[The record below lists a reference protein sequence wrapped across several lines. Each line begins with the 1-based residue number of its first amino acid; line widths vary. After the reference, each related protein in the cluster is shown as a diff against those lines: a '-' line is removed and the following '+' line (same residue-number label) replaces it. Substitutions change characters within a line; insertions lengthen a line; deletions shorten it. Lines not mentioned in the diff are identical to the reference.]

1 MNHKMNKTSW
11 LSVISSIMAIAIL
24 TLLIFN
30 LNNASAVESPQKSL
44 SIVLLGDSYTAGNG
58 AGSYIGQKGSY
69 QSRNSWGNRY
79 AAWLNAQG
87 VKATLTN
94 LSHSGKTAEQV
105 STEQIAKVP
114 ANTNLVML
122 TAGGNDANFNDVVKQ
137 CFAVGYRDD
146 KTCQEKVEAAIS
158 RFPTII
164 GLTENIFKN
173 LEDRLSTGAQV
184 VLVGYP
190 LLSLDKPLILERC
203 AVFDETI
210 KECVK
215 YTQYDA
221 SREVRKAGQ
230 QFNNMQKSMVDSWN
244 TNSDLKVTFV
254 DTIQGS
260 FNQHEPDPQA
270 DTRNPKRWINEFF
283 ESEGIEK
290 VDGGGDIQ
298 SKINLDQNNFYHP
311 NITGHS
317 KIAVDIISKVGVPD
331 SAKPIAKTEGNV
343 DIAFVVDTTGS
354 MSYGISQVKQNINDI
369 SYQIQQNTN
378 SARFALVDFQDH
390 PSYGGYVYDYPA
402 RLQLDFTSDQM
413 QIALAASNLRTGHG
427 GDWEESVLSGAMTA
441 LNLDWR
447 PGVRKIM
454 IIIGDAPAK
463 DPEPITGYTWQQVA
477 QKAYEVDPVEVYA
490 IDTESSG
497 YLSNSIK
504 SLVEQSGGQV
514 LSGSN
519 ITQSIIDSVEHSTAK
534 PFGWIQGPYVIKQGE
549 SLELDARASYA
560 VDSSI
565 EKIDWDLD
573 GNGDFETPSEDLLL
587 SHQFDA
593 AFSGTIGVRI
603 TDSNGRVG
611 FGSTQ
616 LDVTDDGDTVPVEA
630 DNCPLVANL
639 SQIDADNDG
648 KGDDCDDDIG
658 WPTVDKEG
666 LTVRTEE
673 RQDPVKPPVSSES
686 CSNIFDYIR
695 SKLNPKSTCKIDPIT
710 AIVNTIK
717 QVAPPKSN
725 PTQPEC
731 KKWGL
736 LQLFKNPICLTAK
749 N

>member
-1 MNHKMNKTSW
+1 MSRHNMQ
-11 LSVISSIMAIAIL
+11 LSTLVIITLSLL
-24 TLLIFN
+24 TIPLIFFN
-30 LNNASAVESPQKSL
+30 KNQIASAVSTQKSL

-87 VKATLTN
+87 VKTTLTN
-94 LSHSGKTAEQV
+94 LSHSGKTAIEIRN
-105 STEQIAKVP
+105 EQIEKVP

-122 TAGGNDANFNDVVKQ
+122 TAGGNDAKFEDVVKQ
-137 CFAVGYRDD
+137 CFAKGFRDD
-146 KTCQEKVEAAIS
+146 KGCRESVEFATSNFPAIIS
-158 RFPTII
+158 KTN
-164 GLTENIFKN
+164 EIFKN
-173 LEDRLSTGAQV
+173 LEDRLSPSAQV

-230 QFNNMQKSMVDSWN
+230 QFNNLQKSMVDSWN

-260 FNQHEPDPQA
+260 FNQREPDPQA

-290 VDGGGDIQ
+290 VDGGGEIQ
-298 SKINLDQNNFYHP
+298 SRLNLDQNNFYHP

-317 KIAVDIISKVGVPD
+317 KIAADIINKVGVPD

-354 MSYGISQVKQNINDI
+354 MSGAINQVKQNINDI
-369 SYQIQQNTN
+369 SYQIQQTTN

-390 PSYGGYVYDYPA
+390 PAYGGGYYDYPA
-402 RLQLDFTSDQM
+402 RLRLDFTPDQTKL
-413 QIALAASNLRTGHG
+413 ALATYDLQVGDG
-427 GDWEESVLSGAMTA
+427 GDWKESVLSGAMTA

-463 DPEPITGYTWQQVA
+463 DPEPITSYTWQQVA
-477 QKAYEVDPVEVYA
+477 QKAYEVDPVEAYA
-490 IDTESSG
+490 IDVSG
-497 YLSNSIK
+497 ASFLSNSIK
-504 SLVEQSGGQV
+504 GLIEQSGGQV

-616 LDVTDDGDTVPVEA
+616 LDVTDDGDTVPLEA

-731 KKWGL
+731 KKL
-736 LQLFKNPICLTAK
+736 SILNLFRNPICLSAK
-749 N
+749 K

>member
-1 MNHKMNKTSW
+1 MKYKSKFLAPT
-11 LSVISSIMAIAIL
+11 IA
-24 TLLIFN
+24 TLLLLTMSCLIV
-30 LNNASAVESPQKSL
+30 LDSKQDASAASEQKSL
-44 SIVLLGDSYTAGNG
+44 SIVLIGDSYTAGNG
-58 AGSYIGQKGSY
+58 AGSYIGKRGSY
-69 QSRNSWGNRY
+69 QSNKNWGSRY
-79 AAWLNAQG
+79 TEWLNSQG
-87 VKATLTN
+87 IKTTLTN
-94 LSHSGKTAEQV
+94 FAHSGKTAEEIREEQV
-105 STEQIAKVP
+105 LDIP
-114 ANTNLVML
+114 NNTNMVML
-122 TAGGNDANFNDVVKQ
+122 TAGGNDAKFSDVVKQ

-146 KTCQEKVEAAIS
+146 QGCSDSVEYAGKQ
-158 RFPTII
+158 FQ
-164 GLTENIFKN
+164 NILDHTNGILKD
-173 LEDRLSTGAQV
+173 LESKLSPGAQV

-230 QFNNMQKSMVDSWN
+230 QFNNLQKSMVDSWN

-254 DTIQGS
+254 DTIQDS
-260 FNQHEPDPQA
+260 FNQREPDPHA

-298 SKINLDQNNFYHP
+298 SKLNLDQNNFYHP

-317 KIAVDIISKVGVPD
+317 KIAVDIISKVGIPD
-331 SAKPIAKTEGNV
+331 SAKPITKTASNV
-343 DIAFVVDTTGS
+343 DVAFVVDTTGS
-354 MSYGISQVKQNINDI
+354 MSGAINQVKQNINDI

-390 PSYGGYVYDYPA
+390 PAYGGGYYDYPA
-402 RLQLDFTSDQM
+402 RLRLDFTPDQTKL
-413 QIALAASNLRTGHG
+413 ALATYDLQVGDG
-427 GDWEESVLSGAMTA
+427 GDWKESVLSGAMTA

-463 DPEPITGYTWQQVA
+463 DPEPITSYTWQQVA
-477 QKAYEVDPVEVYA
+477 QKAYEVDPVEAYA
-490 IDTESSG
+490 IDVSG
-497 YLSNSIK
+497 ASFLSNSIK
-504 SLVEQSGGQV
+504 GLIEQSGGQV
-514 LSGSN
+514 LSGYN
-519 ITQSIIDSVEHSTAK
+519 ITQSIIDSIKHSTAK

-573 GNGDFETPSEDLLL
+573 GDGDFETPSEDLLL

-616 LDVTDDGDTVPVEA
+616 LDVTDDGDTVPLEA

-639 SQIDADNDG
+639 NQIDADNDG